1 MDDFSEE
8 SLRPLI
14 GTKIWVEW
22 RQQKIMGNLLAIRG
36 NALEIKVFSNQQ
48 KSKVLTIPLD
58 ELDAVAFH
66 VPSKKVGY

>member
-22 RQQKIMGNLLAIRG
+22 RQRKIMGNLLAIRG
-36 NALEIKVFSNQQ
+36 NVLEIKVSSNQQ

>member
-14 GTKIWVEW
+14 GSKIWVEW
-22 RQQKIMGNLLAIRG
+22 RQRKIMGNLLAVRDNI
-36 NALEIKVFSNQQ
+36 LEIKTFSNKQQ
-48 KSKVLTIPLD
+48 SKVLTIPLN
-58 ELDAVAFH
+58 ELDAVAFY